1 MGAEEIGGE
10 CSVNAI
16 KLRAKKHRCDG
27 FWASVP
33 NQRCTQISKYKIG
46 KSYYCTTHAKIR
58 ALKELLDE

>member
-1 MGAEEIGGE
+1 M
-10 CSVNAI
+10 NAI